1 MSLRIEVVADPAPC
15 FALREEVFIHEQGFT
30 PEEEWDDLDAGAE
43 HLLATLDDVP
53 IGTARLLKE
62 PGAGRIGRICV
73 RKSARGTGLGAELV
87 RAGIARLSE
96 QGFTRVVLGAQ
107 VRAMGFYQTLGFAP
121 CGDVYDDGGVPH
133 REMALTLEE

>member
-1 MSLRIEVVADPAPC
+1 MSLHVEVVADPAPC
-15 FALREEVFIHEQGFT
+15 FALREEVFIQEQGFA

-43 HLLATLDDVP
+43 HLLATRDGTA

-87 RAGIARLSE
+87 RAGIARLAE
-96 QGFTRVVLGAQ
+96 QGFTRIVLGAQ
-107 VRAMGFYQTLGFAP
+107 VRAMGFYETLGFAP
-121 CGDVYDDGGVPH
+121 CGEVYDDGGVPH
-133 REMALTLEE
+133 REMALVLRD